1 MKLNN
6 SKLIYKTITAYK
18 EQNKKFGF
26 SSKGVFWQNDN
37 TQIARFNSLINGILT
52 QDLDGGISISDFGC
66 GYGAFYNYIKNKKF
80 MNNSSFIGYDIVDD
94 FIFEAKK
101 NYPNAEWKCSDKLD
115 QETDYLFISG
125 TLNMAFNYSINEWQR
140 YLESQIEECFINV
153 KKVLAFNLLFAKKR
167 KIEKGLFYSEIDR
180 VFDFCDKNLGNTVIT
195 KTPGTEKDITV
206 FVTK

>member
-18 EQNKKFGF
+18 KQNKKFGF
-26 SSKGVFWQNDN
+26 SPKGVFWQNDN

-52 QDLDGGISISDFGC
+52 PDLDGGISISDFGC
-66 GYGAFYNYIKNKKF
+66 GYGAFYSYIKNKQF

-101 NYPNAEWKCSDKLD
+101 NYPNAEWNCSGKLAR
-115 QETDYLFISG
+115 ETDYLFISG

-140 YLESQIEECFINV
+140 YLESQIEECFTHV

>member
-94 FIFEAKK
+94 FIFEAEK

-140 YLESQIEECFINV
+140 YLESQIEECFTHV
-153 KKVLAFNLLFAKKR
+153 RKVLAFNLLFAEKR
-167 KIEKGLFYSEIDR
+167 KIEKGLYYSEIDR
-180 VFDFCDKNLGNTVIT
+180 VFDFCNKNLGNTVIT

>member
-1 MKLNN
+1 MQEKYIKINN
-6 SKLIYKTITAYK
+6 LRVSKNLS
-18 EQNKKFGF
+18 KFVNDELLKNTNV
-26 SSKGVFWQNDN
+26 SSKNFWLGLEKTLD
-37 TQIARFNSLINGILT
+37 
-52 QDLDGGISISDFGC
+52 DL
-66 GYGAFYNYIKNKKF
+66 APKNKQLI
-80 MNNSSFIGYDIVDD
+80 NNSSFIGYEIVYD

-101 NYPNAEWKCSDKLD
+101 NYPNAEWKCSDKLAR
-115 QETDYLFISG
+115 ETDYLFISG

-140 YLESQIEECFINV
+140 YLESQIEECFIHV
-153 KKVLAFNLLFAKKR
+153 KKVLAFNLLFAGKR

>member
-1 MKLNN
+1 MTLWMI
-6 SKLIYKTITAYK
+6 L
-18 EQNKKFGF
+18 
-26 SSKGVFWQNDN
+26 
-37 TQIARFNSLINGILT
+37 SLK
-52 QDLDGGISISDFGC
+52 Q
-66 GYGAFYNYIKNKKF
+66 
-80 MNNSSFIGYDIVDD
+80 
-94 FIFEAKK
+94 KK
-101 NYPNAEWKCSDKLD
+101 NHPNAEWKCSGKLSRK
-115 QETDYLFISG
+115 TDYIFISG

-140 YLESQIEECFINV
+140 YLESQIEECFIYV